1 MKNKFVFCFLFSIL
15 CSAIYADTTLDRIA
29 AYKSNRLIPSD
40 FTLDSN
46 ALSFNCDA
54 LSWEQNSKGNG
65 TIEDNK
71 DITWQD
77 VLDANYQCP
86 GWIFPE
92 NMDCSA
98 ISIDKKGN
106 IPDFSGCDFSKV
118 GDIDFQSLFIT
129 ENDGVIANFDGII
142 VTRAQ
147 YDSFSSYLTM
157 SAVANP
163 GSIGNGA
170 SSIFVIEDDGQQVE
184 YLRHDTGGQGR
195 YRWVAVHT
203 GGSGMQ

>member
-77 VLDANYQCP
+77 VLDAGYQCH
-86 GWIFPE
+86 GWSFPE
-92 NMDCSA
+92 GMDFSA
-98 ISIDKKGN
+98 VTMDKGGI

-118 GDIDFQSLFIT
+118 GNIDFWSLFVTEQYVTCNFEGIT
-129 ENDGVIANFDGII
+129 ISEAQFEYII
-142 VTRAQ
+142 GDLRWDCVNGGFG
-147 YDSFSSYLTM
+147 D
-157 SAVANP
+157 
-163 GSIGNGA
+163 GA
-170 SSIFVIEDDGQQVE
+170 SYIYVITNDKPIKYVRQEN
-184 YLRHDTGGQGR
+184 GGGR
-195 YRWVAVHT
+195 FKWVV
-203 GGSGMQ
+203 SS

>member
-29 AYKSNRLIPSD
+29 AYKSNCLIPSD
-40 FTLDSN
+40 FTLDSDV
-46 ALSFNCDA
+46 LSFNGDT
-54 LSWEQNSKGNG
+54 LSWEQNSIGNG
-65 TIEDNK
+65 TIEDNNK

-77 VLDANYQCP
+77 VLDAGYQCS
-86 GWIFPE
+86 GWSFPE

-98 ISIDKKGN
+98 ISIDKNGN

-118 GDIDFQSLFIT
+118 GDIDFKSLFIT
-129 ENDGVIANFDGII
+129 ENDGVIANFDGIT

-147 YDSFSSYLTM
+147 YDSFSSRLTM

-170 SSIFVIEDDGQQVE
+170 LSIFVIENNGQKVE
-184 YLRHDTGGQGR
+184 YRRKDMSRDR
-195 YRWVAVHT
+195 YLWIAVT
-203 GGSGMQ
+203 SEGSN

>member
-77 VLDANYQCP
+77 VLDAGYQCH
-86 GWIFPE
+86 GWPFPKE
-92 NMDCSA
+92 W
-98 ISIDKKGN
+98 ISVRLLWIK
-106 IPDFSGCDFSKV
+106 
-118 GDIDFQSLFIT
+118 
-129 ENDGVIANFDGII
+129 A
-142 VTRAQ
+142 A
-147 YDSFSSYLTM
+147 
-157 SAVANP
+157 
-163 GSIGNGA
+163 
-170 SSIFVIEDDGQQVE
+170 
-184 YLRHDTGGQGR
+184 
-195 YRWVAVHT
+195 
-203 GGSGMQ
+203 